1 MYTNNRT
8 MCNVDFYQSFK
19 KIRKS
24 RCFGKMG
31 DTYLLICR
39 IVRYGV
45 HEYCY
50 NERTNVFAK
59 RNGTKKIQLEGKAKK
74 KVANAIA
81 LFQTDVR
88 LAKNEFS
95 KVPFEALNTVLYY
108 KHVSK
113 NTYHYLIEKNYNEK
127 EKSEQY
133 MYYDGSIRDII
144 NNLLI
149 CVCKGEKSSNI
160 ADDTE
165 KDIML
170 KNLRCSYAK
179 NITLHPLYISAVE
192 NKDIHMQ
199 RQIRKYY
206 FLPIEK
212 KQSLI
217 SKCLGIKVLPSLSQD
232 YDKNYIVDA
241 DTISRSVL
249 RRSGYV
255 ILHRPYFAM
264 TGSTHE
270 KWQLNPHRKR
280 GVDAAKIVD
289 DSISFDEY
297 LKMFETFQNKS

>member
-1 MYTNNRT
+1 
-8 MCNVDFYQSFK
+8 
-19 KIRKS
+19 
-24 RCFGKMG
+24 
-31 DTYLLICR
+31 
-39 IVRYGV
+39 
-45 HEYCY
+45 
-50 NERTNVFAK
+50 
-59 RNGTKKIQLEGKAKK
+59 
-74 KVANAIA
+74 
-81 LFQTDVR
+81 
-88 LAKNEFS
+88 
-95 KVPFEALNTVLYY
+95 
-108 KHVSK
+108 
-113 NTYHYLIEKNYNEK
+113 
-127 EKSEQY
+127 

-255 ILHRPYFAM
+255 MLHRPYFAM
-264 TGSTHE
+264 TAWS
-270 KWQLNPHRKR
+270 
-280 GVDAAKIVD
+280 
-289 DSISFDEY
+289 
-297 LKMFETFQNKS
+297 